1 MVDAVIASTWDLVT
15 GAIALRS
22 SVYQNIELIPLGNHI
37 AFGVVLLAGLSEA
50 IAQAIVLF
58 LNRVKPFRFVV
69 SLAIATILF
78 VFAFLFWA
86 SSTWI
91 VSILLFQQQ
100 VTLLSLTR
108 TLALSYAPKLLSIFI
123 ALPYLGVPVSITLS
137 IWSFLAFLVGIRATL
152 GLGLVQAFWC
162 GVLGWIVFQALE
174 NTIGRPFALL
184 GQWLRNT
191 VAGVALV
198 TDLKELED
206 FVKRGNRS

>member
-1 MVDAVIASTWDLVT
+1 MTDAVLTSAWDLVT

-22 SVYQNIELIPLGNHI
+22 NAYQSIDQMSFGNHI

-58 LNRVKPFRFVV
+58 INRVKPLRFVV
-69 SLAIATILF
+69 SLAIATVLF

-86 SSTWI
+86 GSTWI
-91 VSILLFQQQ
+91 ASILFLQQQ
-100 VTLLSLTR
+100 VTLVQLTR

-123 ALPYLGVPVSITLS
+123 ALPYLGMPISLALS

-152 GLGLVQAFWC
+152 GVGFLPAFWC
-162 GVLGWIVFQALE
+162 GVLGWVVFQVME
-174 NTIGRPFALL
+174 NTIGRPIASL

-191 VAGVALV
+191 VAGVALI

-206 FVKRGNRS
+206 FVKRGRRT